1 MNDVTSAKI
10 LFVEDEEAV
19 LSSMKKFFDKQ
30 GFFTLGARSS
40 EEALTLATRHKPD
53 IAILDVML
61 HEGPEGQK
69 DDGEWKIFRKCCDFL
84 AFFLCVI
91 DKCDDDEFYQLSNV
105 IVV

>member
-69 DDGEWKIFRKCCDFL
+69 MIPKIKK
-84 AFFLCVI
+84 VVSI
-91 DKCDDDEFYQLSNV
+91 YVNLSETMDLV
-105 IVV
+105 SPSYF